1 MQSEHREQDHLGE
14 ILKERELVWDVSLD
28 AFFSQTPDTP
38 TALHQPLLQ
47 SFVSLP
53 PPLKS
58 QDFLLPVNLKIS
70 YSQHICDEG
79 SRTDLCQQYGHLQRR
94 EGFGTVLRTPHW
106 TISGVSQNTFPRF
119 QWHRYASRPAPP
131 HSASHWG
138 SGALSGNKGRQS
150 CTRGLAPKIK
160 PHKCA
165 ILALLHMS
173 CVDFRCH
180 FCRNHQLPPA
190 SEQRHEQV
198 WPRTGT
204 QPARHLTNR

>member
-1 MQSEHREQDHLGE
+1 MGCFPRCFL
-14 ILKERELVWDVSLD
+14 
-28 AFFSQTPDTP
+28 FSDSRHTHCPTP
-38 TALHQPLLQ
+38 APLLQ
-47 SFVSLP
+47 SFVLLP
-53 PPLKS
+53 PPLNS
-58 QDFLLPVNLKIS
+58 QDFLLPVNLEID

-79 SRTDLCQQYGHLQRR
+79 SRMDLCQQHGHLQKR

-119 QWHRYASRPAPP
+119 QWHCYATRPAPP
-131 HSASHWG
+131 HSASHRG

-180 FCRNHQLPPA
+180 FRRNRQPPPA

-204 QPARHLTNR
+204 RPARDLTNR